1 MVRPVACQ
9 PPRQTNNAQPQRRFP
24 TAGSPSMSL
33 PGMASKAIVTARRAN
48 HSLVRRSR
56 RNNRSSPN
64 STDFQRSPRGLPEAA
79 ANSKNE
85 RSRSARHASK
95 PARTVGPSGMRRRRR
110 RRRRHHTPAAS
121 TMIDAATTAITKSHP
136 MPNFLQRRTSW
147 ASGGSRDIISVLK
160 VHEQRLEVRQWLNAR
175 KNYVGG
181 ITAK

>member
-9 PPRQTNNAQPQRRFP
+9 PPRQTNTAQPQRRLP
-24 TAGSPSMSL
+24 TAGNPSMSL
-33 PGMASKAIVTARRAN
+33 PGMASKAIVTARRAS

-56 RNNRSSPN
+56 RNSRSSPN

-95 PARTVGPSGMRRRRR
+95 PARSFGPSGMR

-121 TMIDAATTAITKSHP
+121 TMIDAATTAITKIHP

-147 ASGGSRDIISVLK
+147 ASGSHRDIISVLK
-160 VHEQRLEVRQWLNAR
+160 GHEQRMEVRQWLNAR
-175 KNYVGG
+175 KNYGG
-181 ITAK
+181 VITAK